1 MSKKPDRISKLTWVY
16 ISGAG
21 SLIFFV
27 LAALMILFAPQ
38 VTVMG
43 ITKSIYYIVLVPV
56 GLTSAAFLFGAL
68 RSSAKYS
75 GNNYSTLARVLYVDQ
90 CIRKHRRELKEPLY
104 ACACMIDKIAEQLTF
119 EEYEKAQTY
128 LSAKAV
134 AGEKGAIFRTE
145 EAKASREQLEKAI
158 SEAESACFV
167 K

>member
-1 MSKKPDRISKLTWVY
+1 MNEPLKFLRTLFS
-16 ISGAG
+16 
-21 SLIFFV
+21 V
-27 LAALMILFAPQ
+27 LALATLL
-38 VTVMG
+38 
-43 ITKSIYYIVLVPV
+43 
-56 GLTSAAFLFGAL
+56 SAC
-68 RSSAKYS
+68 SSTESAKYS